1 MNPGRKSAVVTGVFF
16 VVAAA
21 AAIVGLAFYQGLL
34 RDPNYVLSSSAN
46 DTPVLLGAFFEVL
59 VVVSVIGTAVTL
71 FPIVKRWNEG
81 MAIGYVAGRT
91 VEGVVIAVGII
102 SLLTVVTLRQQ
113 FAGEASA
120 SAGSLVALQRALV
133 AVHDWTFLFG
143 PNLALGVNTS
153 LLAYLMFRSGLV
165 PRLIAIIGLV
175 GGPLIFASGTA
186 EMDDR
191 EGIQAVSRDLR
202 AAEHR
207 CLRQCPVS
215 AKDLDQHHPRSDD
228 RRHHHGQNGGHDP
241 VEPAPGLGDQA
252 DGPDGKEYGPR
263 VGAGNSHREREI
275 GYRQRLP
282 VGPQLD
288 HSAIEY
294 PSTSVES

>member
-1 MNPGRKSAVVTGVFF
+1 MGENMNPGRKSAVVTGVFF

-186 EMDDR
+186 EMF
-191 EGIQAVSRDLR
+191 GLYGQVSTLG
-202 AAEHR
+202 AI
-207 CLRQCPVS
+207 S
-215 AKDLDQHHPRSDD
+215 A
-228 RRHHHGQNGGHDP
+228 
-241 VEPAPGLGDQA
+241 
-252 DGPDGKEYGPR
+252 
-263 VGAGNSHREREI
+263 
-275 GYRQRLP
+275 LP
-282 VGPQLD
+282 VFAWEMSLAVWMIVKGFRPYPATSGQLNI
-288 HSAIEY
+288 AA
-294 PSTSVES
+294 